1 MKTYVVDNSVILK
14 SIIREDGS
22 ELVRKL
28 MVLKEQFKIAILVP
42 DLFRYEFFNIII
54 KGMPSKM
61 AMKVFDTFMS
71 RQVSV
76 VPLEGDLIELA
87 NRLVEKY
94 PRISF
99 YDATYH
105 ALAKA
110 YNVDFITADKK
121 YYSMT
126 KNEGHVKLLTDI
138 KLFGC

>member
-14 SIIREDGS
+14 SIISEDGS

-28 MVLKEQFKIAILVP
+28 MVLKEQFKISILVP
-42 DLFRYEFFNIII
+42 DLFRYEFFNKII

-76 VPLEGDLIELA
+76 VPLEDDLIELA
-87 NRLVEKY
+87 NRLVKKY
-94 PRISF
+94 PKISF
-99 YDATYH
+99 YDAAYH

-121 YYSMT
+121 YYGMT
-126 KNEGHVKLLTDI
+126 KDEGHVKLLTDI
-138 KLFGC
+138 KLFTS